1 MSELAPPSE
10 SGNAVGDRQ
19 ETLTPAVIEAVLAD
33 FRAWLEQAAQA
44 GLPEHDPAAL
54 DMGES
59 LDLHTL
65 LAQFTAL
72 RHEVNLQTKASRV
85 QQELNVETLRTLEK
99 TLEAL
104 EEVQAQPASEEEIR
118 PLLKSLIEL
127 HDNLSLA
134 RREVQRTQEA
144 LRPLLDQLAARG
156 PALEAPAS
164 AALRVFWWKRWL
176 GGDQAKELV
185 ALRARVREL
194 EVWRE
199 HLQEASRRVPAFVS
213 ALITGYTMS
222 LQRVERVLLQQD
234 LEAIPALGLPFDPET
249 MEAVE
254 VVHEA
259 GRTSSEVIEEVRRG
273 YLWAGR
279 LFRSAQVRVA
289 RGPAT

>member
-1 MSELAPPSE
+1 MSELAPPPE
-10 SGNAVGDRQ
+10 SGNAAGDRQ
-19 ETLTPAVIEAVLAD
+19 EALTPAAIESILAD

-44 GLPEHDPAAL
+44 GLPENDAAAA
-54 DMGES
+54 DSGEP

-72 RHEVNLQTKASRV
+72 RHEVNLQTRASRA
-85 QQELNVETLRTLEK
+85 QQEQNLETLRTLEK

-104 EEVQAQPASEEEIR
+104 EEAQAPPSGDEERR

-134 RREVQRTQEA
+134 RREVERTQES
-144 LRPLLDQLAARG
+144 LRPLLDRATTEAAQG
-156 PALEAPAS
+156 PPPI
-164 AALRVFWWKRWL
+164 ALRLSWWKRWL
-176 GGDQAKELV
+176 GGAQMEELV
-185 ALRARVREL
+185 ALRARVGEL
-194 EVWRE
+194 ESWRE
-199 HLQEASRRVPAFVS
+199 HVHEAAQRVPAFVFS
-213 ALITGYTMS
+213 LITGYTMS
-222 LQRVERVLLQQD
+222 LQRVERVLQQQD
-234 LEAIPALGLPFDPET
+234 LEPLPALGLPFDPET

-254 VVHEA
+254 VVHQA

-279 LFRSAQVRVA
+279 LFRAAQVRVA